1 VAGRTTRVS
10 IASAGASHVCRHARG
25 LTTINGLCNSRAP
38 VQSPDEREVIATF
51 VSAQNHGRYCQMVH
65 DLIAAYHLHHNED
78 SSFG

>member
-1 VAGRTTRVS
+1 
-10 IASAGASHVCRHARG
+10 
-25 LTTINGLCNSRAP
+25 
-38 VQSPDEREVIATF
+38 VIATF